1 MHWNYCKTSLGHL
14 FIWGG
19 AINAALKA
27 ARPDSS
33 LDSLSSEQVT
43 LCIKKEED
51 AGAARNE
58 GEIAPVIKV
67 TGKQIDNF
75 PEWFGDSLDL
85 PQERAFRFEINLL

>member
-1 MHWNYCKTSLGHL
+1 M
-14 FIWGG
+14 
-19 AINAALKA
+19 
-27 ARPDSS
+27 
-33 LDSLSSEQVT
+33 T

-67 TGKQIDNF
+67 TGEQIDNF